1 MFWIFYI
8 TSVVIT
14 WIVSRE
20 FIKKFEED
28 PWILFFLLIIP
39 FINIIVL
46 FSLLFQYYNEE
57 IEQFFRKTNWK
68 KILFFIKDGDK

>member
-8 TSVVIT
+8 TSVIIT

-20 FIKKFEED
+20 FIKEFDED
-28 PWILFFLLIIP
+28 PWILFFLLLIP